1 MISAQTLADLRR
13 DEGYSAVV
21 YDDATGKPITKG
33 STLVGFPT
41 IGYGLRCDQ
50 PIPRAAAEEALRLVA
65 EGNWAALLHRCP
77 WLQTQ
82 PDDVQSALQNMAYNI
97 GAEGVAGFQ
106 MMLAALQRGDRETAA
121 LNCLD
126 SLWAKQVGARAERV
140 ADLIRGRPKEG
151 DE

>member
-1 MISAQTLADLRR
+1 MIAAQTLADLRR
-13 DEGYSAVV
+13 DEGYSGVV
-21 YDDATGKPITKG
+21 YDDATGKSIKKG
-33 STLVGFPT
+33 SVVEGNPT

-65 EGNWAALLHRCP
+65 EGNWAALLHRCL

-82 PDDVQSALQNMAYNI
+82 PDDVQRALQNLAYNL

-106 MMLAALQRGDRETAA
+106 MMLAALQRGDREAAA